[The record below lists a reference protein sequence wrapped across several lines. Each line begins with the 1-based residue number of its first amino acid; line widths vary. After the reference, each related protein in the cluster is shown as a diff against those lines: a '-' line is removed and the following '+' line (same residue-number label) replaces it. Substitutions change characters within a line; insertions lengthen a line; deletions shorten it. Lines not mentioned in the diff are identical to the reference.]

1 MDRIIKLF
9 ENDVKTLKNAN
20 IKTVMVTGDN
30 ILTAIAVSNDVGLT
44 NTNSSNSTV
53 YRPVINDFPGTNGKC
68 SLSWR
73 NTVTNEL
80 HEHIK
85 LNENEDYE
93 LAITGNEFKWI
104 QNNRPE
110 LMDYILVKGTH
121 FYFKT
126 RYIFYC

>member
-1 MDRIIKLF
+1 
-9 ENDVKTLKNAN
+9 
-20 IKTVMVTGDN
+20 MVTGDN

-44 NTNSSNSTV
+44 NSKIANSTV
-53 YRPVINDFPGTNGKC
+53 YRPVIIGNDFPGLDGKC

-73 NTVTNEL
+73 NTETNEIQ
-80 HEHIK
+80 EHIK

-110 LMDYILVKGTH
+110 LLDYILVKG
-121 FYFKT
+121 
-126 RYIFYC
+126 I